1 MIQPDSTDF
10 LDAEDAAA
18 LLGVNV
24 ATLYAYV
31 SRKGLRSIG
40 SAGTRRRRYWRA
52 DIERLRGGEDSRAFP
67 GGELLRES
75 DITLITDGGLFYR
88 GHSAVE
94 LSKSASL
101 EDVASLMWGVDR
113 DAAFS
118 ATAPRAPADFDAVA
132 GLLAEQDEVD
142 RAISLF
148 PLLESANPRA
158 HDPSTL
164 GMSRAGSDVLRWLGA
179 IFLRRTE
186 ATSLPLHL
194 AFKAALGLSD
204 LHADLVRRMLVL
216 SADHGL
222 TQATFIVRAVASTGV
237 TPWRAVATGLAI
249 SMGRRSRFG
258 HFDALRRFVQE
269 IVAAP
274 DPATLVFRR
283 LREGEHLPG
292 FVAAAEAA
300 GDVRTRAM
308 MQACAELFDREES
321 FGRLRA
327 AIAAIRDASGLEPT
341 FSIPSG
347 YGWWAVSPTL
357 GPGPFLLGR
366 AAGWIAHAIEQY
378 QAGEPSRGELHYR
391 GPLPKS
397 R

>member
-10 LDAEDAAA
+10 LDAENAAA

-24 ATLYAYV
+24 STLYAYV
-31 SRKGLRSIG
+31 SRKGLRSVG
-40 SAGTRRRRYWRA
+40 SNGTRKRRYWRA
-52 DIERLRGGEDSRAFP
+52 DIERLKGGEESRTFP

-94 LSKSASL
+94 LSHSATL
-101 EDVASLMWGVDR
+101 EEVASLLWGVDR
-113 DAAFS
+113 EMAFTDA
-118 ATAPRAPADFDAVA
+118 APRAPANFAA
-132 GLLAEQDEVD
+132 ISSLLGDQDEVD

-148 PLLESANPRA
+148 PLLEMANPRA
-158 HDPSTL
+158 HDPSKL
-164 GMSRAGSDVLRWLGA
+164 GMGRAGSDVLRWLGA
-179 IFLRRTE
+179 IFLRQDE

-194 AFKAALGLSD
+194 AFGAALGLSAS
-204 LHADLVRRMLVL
+204 HTDLVRRMLVL

-222 TQATFIVRAVASTGV
+222 AQATFIVRAVASTGV

-258 HFDALRRFVQE
+258 HFDALRRFLHE

-274 DPATLVFRR
+274 DPAALVFRR
-283 LREGEHLPG
+283 MREGEQLPG
-292 FVAAAEAA
+292 FVAAVESRR
-300 GDVRTRAM
+300 DIRTAAM
-308 MQACAELFDREES
+308 MDACAEQFGREAS
-321 FGRLRA
+321 FVRLRA
-327 AIAAIRDASGLEPT
+327 AIAAVHDAGGLEPT

-366 AAGWIAHAIEQY
+366 AVGWIAHAIEQY

-391 GPLPKS
+391 GPLPKAQ
-397 R
+397 